1 MRGEIRRG
9 VMEDREREK
18 EKENG
23 RKIKPG
29 TLGAGLYV
37 LIQSAIY

>member
-9 VMEDREREK
+9 VMKDR

-23 RKIKPG
+23 RKIKLG

-37 LIQSAIY
+37 LIQSAIIY